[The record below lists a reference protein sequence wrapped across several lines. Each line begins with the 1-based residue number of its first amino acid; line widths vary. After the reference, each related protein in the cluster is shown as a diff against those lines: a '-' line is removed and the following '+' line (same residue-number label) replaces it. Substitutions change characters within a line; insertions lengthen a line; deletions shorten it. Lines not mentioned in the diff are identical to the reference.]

1 MKNNILFIIDP
12 RVGSVQSNGNG
23 KTRCKREKDLRRD
36 IVSGL
41 ITLWSHLIYIN
52 NINLSIESSSLFA

>member
-1 MKNNILFIIDP
+1 MKNNIMFIIDP
-12 RVGSVQSNGNG
+12 SRIFQSNGNG

-41 ITLWSHLIYIN
+41 IALWSGLIYIN